1 MVTKNNLKANNLN
14 EFVTNIKVRVT
25 DINYGGHLANDTV
38 LSYFHEARVRY
49 LNKLGVS
56 EIDIGD
62 QVSLTQTEAYVSYK
76 GEGYL
81 GDELVVAVNMSDFSR
96 ARFKVNYIISKKSD
110 KKPVAQGFVTLAAFN
125 YQAKRPQRI
134 PQSFKDAVE
143 KYQSNLNE

>member
-1 MVTKNNLKANNLN
+1 VGTNNNLKAINLN
-14 EFVTNIKVRVT
+14 KFTTIIKVRIT

-49 LNKLGVS
+49 LNELGVS

-76 GEGYL
+76 GEGLL
-81 GDELVVAVNMSDFSR
+81 GDDLVVSVHISDFSR
-96 ARFKVNYIISKKSD
+96 ARFKVKYSIFKKTD
-110 KKPVAQGFVTLAAFN
+110 NKPVAEGFVTLAAFN
-125 YQAKRPQRI
+125 YQIKRPQRI